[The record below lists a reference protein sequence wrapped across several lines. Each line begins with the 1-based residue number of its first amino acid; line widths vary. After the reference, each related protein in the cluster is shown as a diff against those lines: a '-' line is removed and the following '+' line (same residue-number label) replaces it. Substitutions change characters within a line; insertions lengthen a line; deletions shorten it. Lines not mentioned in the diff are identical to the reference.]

1 MVEQKICDLPSGKY
15 HLAVTI
21 DDLFGGKTGTYTK
34 TFLLPK
40 YVVSEVHEI
49 SDVEMASFV
58 WSIYEPGASFI
69 KGDRMVMPLPSRVY
83 LAGQELAFYYEVYNL
98 LLGENGATHYSV
110 SYQIKNTAGKL
121 QFEFQEP
128 EEFTS
133 TERDVKQFGTL
144 DLNKVPPG
152 DYLLTIKVSDRVG
165 QHDRTT
171 VAMFKKSG

>member
-1 MVEQKICDLPSGKY
+1 MLTR
-15 HLAVTI
+15 L
-21 DDLFGGKTGTYTK
+21 
-34 TFLLPK
+34 
-40 YVVSEVHEI
+40 YVDNFRCLVNFELK
-49 SDVEMASFV
+49 FN
-58 WSIYEPGASFI
+58 
-69 KGDRMVMPLPSRVY
+69 RM
-83 LAGQELAFYYEVYNL
+83 NL